1 MRSRSAPDLA
11 GRCPRCR
18 LRLESCLCDQ
28 VQAVQPGVEIVV
40 VRHALE
46 SLKSTNT
53 ARLAALA
60 LPSLRIVEYGAKD
73 QPLDGWA
80 LVHEATCLL
89 YPGPV
94 QVPPSPAPTRLIV
107 LDGSWSQ
114 ARGML
119 TRVKAFHALPKLSVA
134 APQVAPLRAR
144 HAPRADQLTTIEAI
158 AGALDALSL
167 EGGEALRTLATL
179 FAHRVLETR
188 GRMPVHPSGS

>member
-1 MRSRSAPDLA
+1 MRSRSHPDLA

-18 LRLESCLCDQ
+18 LRLESCLCDE
-28 VQAVQPGVEIVV
+28 VQPVDPGIEIVV

-60 LPSLRIVEYGAKD
+60 IPSIRIVEYGAKD

-80 LVHEATCLL
+80 LVHDATCLL
-89 YPGPV
+89 YPGPAAAT
-94 QVPPSPAPTRLIV
+94 PSPAPTRLVV

-119 TRVKAFHALPKLSVA
+119 MRVKAFHALPRLSVA
-134 APQVAPLRAR
+134 APEIAPLRAR
-144 HAPRADQLTTIEAI
+144 HAPQPAQLTTIEAI
-158 AGALDALSL
+158 AGALDALCL
-167 EGGEALRTLATL
+167 DGGDALRDLSTRFAT
-179 FAHRVLETR
+179 RVLETR
-188 GRMPVHPSGS
+188 GRPALQPSAR